1 MRRPALLAVALT
13 ACTTL
18 PEASPSIEPVIF
30 GEDDRVEVY
39 EVTNTALREAVIRAV
54 PAMIR
59 AGSVNIDEAT
69 GRVTFSTLP
78 LGRSRNLCP
87 GEAHFDQP
95 TAPSCSATLI
105 DDDLVLTAGHCV
117 EGWDCADQRF
127 VFGWYYDAEGMI
139 HPRAEADV
147 FSCAEV
153 LVSENTL
160 ANDYAIVRLDR
171 PAPGPPMAVRMTPV
185 LVTET
190 VSLAG
195 YPFGLPMK
203 VVEGGEVTGI
213 VSRSRFYAR
222 LDAHPGNSGSGVYDS
237 ELRVLG
243 DLTNGPVP
251 ATVEDGTCNRLA
263 VIGDDTI
270 RTELI
275 SAVIP
280 AVEAL
285 CATGHPSARLC
296 PVCGDGMCVSGETC
310 LEDCGAPP
318 DAALDAAIRPRDAAP
333 RAVDAAF
340 RPDAAATLADD
351 AFEDPDAHAFP
362 DAGPA
367 DPGPMTP
374 GSCGCRAQGRRD
386 AHAGWALVALGL
398 LLVRR
403 ARQLTSR
410 TERTVSSRP

>member
-1 MRRPALLAVALT
+1 MRRPALLVAVTLT

-18 PEASPSIEPVIF
+18 PSASPRIEPVIF
-30 GEDDRVEVY
+30 GTDDRVEVY
-39 EVTNTALREAVIRAV
+39 EVRDNALREAVVRAV

-69 GRVTFSTLP
+69 GRVTFSTRS
-78 LGRSRNLCP
+78 LGSANNLCP
-87 GEAHFDQP
+87 GEAHFAQP

-117 EGWDCADQRF
+117 SDWACADQRF
-127 VFGWYYDAEGMI
+127 VFGWYYDAAGML
-139 HPRAEADV
+139 HMRERADV

-153 LVSENTL
+153 LVTENTL
-160 ANDYAIVRLDR
+160 TNDYAIVRLDR

-243 DLTNGPVP
+243 DLTNGPVT
-251 ATVEDGTCNRLA
+251 ALVEDGTCNRLA
-263 VIGDDTI
+263 VIGEDTV

-275 SAVIP
+275 SSVIP

-285 CATGHPSARLC
+285 CATGHVSARLC

-310 LEDCGAPP
+310 IEDCGAPP
-318 DAALDAAIRPRDAAP
+318 DAAIDAAIRQRDAGP
-333 RAVDAAF
+333 RIVDAATYDAA
-340 RPDAAATLADD
+340 RADDAAALPDALA
-351 AFEDPDAHAFP
+351 APDAHALP

-367 DPGPMTP
+367 ITP
-374 GSCGCRAQGRRD
+374 GTCGCRTQSHRD
-386 AHAGWALVALGL
+386 AHAGWVLAALGV
-398 LLVRR
+398 LLVMRR
-403 ARQLTSR
+403 RHR
-410 TERTVSSRP
+410 R